1 MYGKETA
8 FDMKCQKCGADIP
21 EGKFYCENCGNAIQ
35 IVPDYN
41 PVDDISIVT
50 EENTDKKTG
59 SSESQRIPTD
69 ETGARPMRYRWRFGA
84 AAVILAVLGILVFQ
98 ISYHLV
104 LQPQDTL
111 ADADS
116 VQPILLEKPQFSIA
130 PGQYDHSLR
139 LSISHER
146 RNEGII
152 YYTTDGTTPGEQS
165 EIYNRPIGIDEGKT
179 VIRAVFILADGTQSE
194 EADGTY
200 EVTFDYPDEPI
211 FSVDSGDYTGGF
223 YVSLYAEEDC
233 KIYYTTNGE
242 EPGYDSKLYRGPIY
256 ISPGLAVI
264 RAVSVDEYGG
274 MSGIVEAIY
283 NVSENFTPSEE
294 KTEQL
299 PEGEPV
305 IP

>member
-21 EGKFYCENCGNAIQ
+21 EGKFYCENCGNAVQ

-41 PVDDISIVT
+41 PADDIPIVT
-50 EENTDKKTG
+50 EETEDTEDAEKKWD
-59 SSESQRIPTD
+59 SAEKQ
-69 ETGARPMRYRWRFGA
+69 EKRPLWYRWRYGIA
-84 AAVILAVLGILVFQ
+84 AASLVILGILVFQ
-98 ISYHLV
+98 ISYHLI
-104 LQPQDTL
+104 LQPQDT
-111 ADADS
+111 AAEPEQE
-116 VQPILLEKPQFSIA
+116 QPMLLEKPKFSVA
-130 PGQYDHSLR
+130 PGEYEHSLS
-139 LSISHER
+139 LSISHEQR
-146 RNEGII
+146 DEGMI
-152 YYTTDGTTPGEQS
+152 YYTTDGTTPS
-165 EIYNRPIGIDEGKT
+165 EYSRIYNRPISIDEGKT
-179 VIRAVFILADGTQSE
+179 VIRAVFIRSDGVQSE

-200 EVTFDYPDEPI
+200 EVVFDYPDEPI
-211 FSVDSGDYTGGF
+211 FSVDSGDYSGGF

-274 MSGIVEAIY
+274 MSGVVEAIY
-283 NVSENFTPSEE
+283 NVSEIFSPEE
-294 KTEQL
+294 VDSEQL